1 MDIVQ
6 VTQKGRNAIEN
17 IKKNKKMSIRF
28 IHIQKSPKQDKSDLY
43 TKLSTLSTDFLTENG
58 QNVYK
63 QFQNER
69 FVKF

>member
-28 IHIQKSPKQDKSDLY
+28 IHIQKSPK
-43 TKLSTLSTDFLTENG
+43 
-58 QNVYK
+58 
-63 QFQNER
+63 
-69 FVKF
+69 